1 MYAMETGDQ
10 RLLMAK
16 LTISVTVEAPPWD
29 NAPQSSS
36 CSHHLLVVTSS
47 LTLVCYLFTE
57 VIHFKAKV
65 RLSYII
71 PWTIQNTPP

>member
-1 MYAMETGDQ
+1 MHAMRTGDQ

-16 LTISVTVEAPPWD
+16 LTISVTVDAPPWD
-29 NAPQSSS
+29 NAPQCIS

-47 LTLVCYLFTE
+47 LTFVCYVLKE
-57 VIHFKAKV
+57 VTHLKAKV